1 MEIYYIGEE
10 RVMDIVNELGK
21 IKIADEVIARIAG
34 ISASQC
40 DGIVGMASK
49 RATDGIVELL
59 GMENITKG
67 IRVNNKEDQLTIDL
81 YVVIKFG
88 MSIEQTAQAVMDK
101 VRNDIKELTG
111 LEPTTVNVIVEGIEF

>member
-1 MEIYYIGEE
+1 
-10 RVMDIVNELGK
+10 
-21 IKIADEVIARIAG
+21 
-34 ISASQC
+34 
-40 DGIVGMASK
+40 MASK